1 MRLLAVLGIFAVVA
15 GVAVAAPAK
24 EPKKVIKPVVQARA
38 KRISVQLR
46 DLPGFGWKSEP
57 SQADRSSPH
66 CSYYDPDQS
75 KLTENAD
82 YTSPD
87 FTRPDGL
94 YVSSSVGIF
103 VSAKQ
108 GQAAYGLVVKPD
120 LPRCLGQIVAKSG
133 QPGHITVHS
142 AGALKF
148 PHYGDRSAAFR
159 VVFLVKSG
167 QAPVPAT
174 IDLVAVNEGAVDVAV
189 IFGAAGQPVPANF
202 EQKIV
207 GAVAAR
213 IAKS

>member
-120 LPRCLGQIVAKSG
+120 LPRCLGQILATSPSTRRARSSSRTTATGRQRSVS
-133 QPGHITVHS
+133 S
-142 AGALKF
+142 SWSRAGRRRCQR
-148 PHYGDRSAAFR
+148 RST
-159 VVFLVKSG
+159 SW
-167 QAPVPAT
+167 P
-174 IDLVAVNEGAVDVAV
+174 
-189 IFGAAGQPVPANF
+189 
-202 EQKIV
+202 
-207 GAVAAR
+207 
-213 IAKS
+213 